1 MTGMEAAAIGLGT
14 AVIKVAMK
22 LWLQDKP
29 VAADAAL
36 SVIDVLSSRIPGALD
51 RRRFNRLVQH
61 LEEAVVLRLKP
72 LLEREFSALED
83 NEKEAATDAVRH
95 TFDRAALTDDD
106 LFDFDLDA
114 GYLDRY
120 LRSAVPEVP
129 RERGLSEAGAA
140 FYDRLLRECAG
151 SLVQITTTL
160 PGFQT
165 GALTELLRRE
175 TETLALVRTVL
186 DRMPERHSASDF
198 EADYR
203 QQVIAT
209 LDRMRIFGIRLSE
222 PSRRYPLS
230 VAYISLNVS
239 AKGVQNV
246 RVDDILPNQSRLLI
260 HGNAGA
266 GKSTLLQWIAV
277 RCASR
282 DLPVDAA
289 DEPGERPDWNDAV
302 PLFIPLRRYA
312 KGDLPSVGQFLGH
325 IGRHIAD
332 EAPPGWTR
340 KLLESGRAVVLIDGV
355 DELPAHRREGVRE
368 WLTELTT
375 TWPRARYVVTS
386 RPAAVGPEWLDSLRF
401 TAAELQ
407 PMTPL
412 DVHTFVHRWYDAMRA
427 QCVEREEWEELDWYE
442 DQLLQAI
449 ASRRNLRRIAETP
462 LLCALLCALQRE
474 NSSLPSDRQTLY
486 KTALEML
493 LGRWDEAR
501 GVERTVDLA
510 HTEQVILL
518 QDLAYWLLKNGETD
532 ADTARVR
539 ARIDARL
546 QSLTRVEA
554 NTDDVMRFLLERP
567 GLLRQ
572 PIADRVDFIHRTFQ
586 EYLAAKAAVEADEIG
601 LLIQNAELDLWR
613 EVVVMA
619 GLHVTRPDADRLL
632 RGLLYP
638 GLRQR
643 YRRDYYDPLA
653 VAFLENSPDIA
664 PELQTEVRSRAELL
678 IPPRTKKAADA
689 LAVAGDFVLDLL
701 AQSAPTASGEEA
713 SWLIYTA
720 ARVGGEEALQFLS
733 RFQTDSRAP
742 VAEALLSAWK
752 RFDVESFAKVVLAE
766 APLDDG
772 RLDLSDPELVPGLQ
786 HLKNLR
792 DLRCTFRRGEYDL
805 AFVRGLR
812 ALTTLTVTVPSRN
825 WSCLEGLPE
834 LTSLSLNAYGT
845 SLSELPRLPGLTNL
859 ALSNVRV
866 PMLEL
871 GLANVK
877 GRNDLLALG
886 VLAHPTR
893 LELRHWPYL
902 LDVSYL
908 THWWDSLEELVLA
921 DMWTPDL
928 SPLADLTSLRRLTLA
943 SWHVPIR
950 LAFLSALEGLEE
962 LELSRLH
969 RAPDLRPLRDLPRL
983 RRLRVVDCPGK
994 LDLSVL
1000 TGKPGL
1006 EIEHNTSDG
1015 TGSGTTGAQRIGEGS

>member
-36 SVIDVLSSRIPGALD
+36 SVVDVLSARIPGALD

-61 LEEAVVLRLKP
+61 LEEAVVLRLNP
-72 LLEREFSALED
+72 LLAREFATLED

-95 TFDRAALTDDD
+95 TFDQAALTDDD

-120 LRSAVPEVP
+120 LRTAVPGVP
-129 RERGLSEAGAA
+129 RQRGLSAAGTA
-140 FYDRLLRECAG
+140 FYDRLLRECAS

-165 GALTELLRRE
+165 GALTEMLRRE
-175 TETLALVRTVL
+175 TETLELVRTVL
-186 DRMPERHSASDF
+186 DRMPERHSVDDF

-203 QQVIAT
+203 QQVVAT
-209 LDRMRIFGIRLSE
+209 LDRMRIFGIRLAE
-222 PSRRYPLS
+222 PSRRYPLT
-230 VAYISLNVS
+230 VAYLSLNVS
-239 AKGVQNV
+239 AQGRQNV
-246 RVDDILPNQSRLLI
+246 RVEDILANESRLLI

-266 GKSTLLQWIAV
+266 GKTTLLQWIAV
-277 RCASR
+277 RCAGR

-289 DEPGERPDWNDAV
+289 DEPGERPAWNDTV
-302 PLFIPLRRYA
+302 PLFISLRRYT
-312 KGDLPSVGQFLGH
+312 KGDLPSVSQFLNH
-325 IGRHIAD
+325 VGRHIAD
-332 EAPPGWTR
+332 EAPSGWAR
-340 KLLESGRAVVLIDGV
+340 QLLESGRAVVLIDGV
-355 DELPAHRREGVRE
+355 DELPAHHREAARE

-375 TWPRARYVVTS
+375 SWPRARYIVTS
-386 RPAAVGPEWLDSLRF
+386 RPAAVEPEWLDGLGF
-401 TAAELQ
+401 TTGELQ
-407 PMTPL
+407 PMSPQ
-412 DVHTFVHRWYDAMRA
+412 DIRTFVRRWHDAMRA
-427 QCVEREEWEELDWYE
+427 QCVEQEEWEELDWYE

-449 ASRRNLRRIAETP
+449 AGRRNLRRIAETP

-474 NSSLPSDRQTLY
+474 NRGALPSDRQTLY
-486 KTALEML
+486 KSALEML

-501 GVERTVDLA
+501 GIERSVDLA

-518 QDLAYWLLKNGETD
+518 QDLAYWLLKIGEPD
-532 ADTARVR
+532 AETERVR

-546 QSLTRVEA
+546 RSLTRVEA
-554 NTDDVMRFLLERP
+554 PADEVTQYLLERS

-572 PIADRVDFIHRTFQ
+572 PIADRIDFVHRTFQ
-586 EYLAAKAAVEADEIG
+586 EYLAAKAAVEYDEIG
-601 LLIQNAELDLWR
+601 LLLQNAELDLWR

-619 GLHVTRPDADRLL
+619 GLHVTRGDADRLL

-643 YRRDYYDPLA
+643 HRRDYYDPLA

-664 PELQTEVRSRAELL
+664 PELQAEVRSRAERL

-701 AQSAPTASGEEA
+701 AQSAPTASAEEA

-720 ARVGGEEALQFLS
+720 ARIGGEEALQFLS
-733 RFQTDSRAP
+733 RFQADTREP
-742 VAEALLSAWK
+742 VTAALLSAWR
-752 RFDVESFAKVVLAE
+752 RFDVESYAKVVLAD
-766 APLDDG
+766 APLDNG
-772 RLDLSDPELVPGLQ
+772 RLDLSDPDLVSGLR
-786 HLKNLR
+786 HLKHLR
-792 DLRCTFRRGEYDL
+792 ELRCTFRRGEYDL
-805 AFVRGLR
+805 GFVAGLR
-812 ALTTLTVTVPSRN
+812 QLTSLTVNAPARN
-825 WSCLEGLPE
+825 WSALEGLPQ

-845 SLSELPRLPGLTNL
+845 RLSELPRLPGLTNL

-877 GRNDLLALG
+877 GRNDLPALG
-886 VLAHPTR
+886 FLTRPAR
-893 LELRHWPYL
+893 LELRNWPYL

-908 THWWDSLEELVLA
+908 THWWESLEELVLA
-921 DMWTPDL
+921 DLWTPDL

-950 LAFLSALEGLEE
+950 LGFLSSLESLEV

-983 RRLRVVDCPGK
+983 RRLRVVDCPGA

-1000 TGKPGL
+1000 AGKPGL
-1006 EIEHNTSDG
+1006 EIEHH
-1015 TGSGTTGAQRIGEGS
+1015 TGASATGAQRAQRIGDGS